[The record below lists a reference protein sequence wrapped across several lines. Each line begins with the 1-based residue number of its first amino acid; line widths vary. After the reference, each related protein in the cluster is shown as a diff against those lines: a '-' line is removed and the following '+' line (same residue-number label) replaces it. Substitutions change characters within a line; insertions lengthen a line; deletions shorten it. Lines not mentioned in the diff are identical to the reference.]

1 MCENNTNYLL
11 KGANAVD
18 LANELCA
25 GLTGSQLEQLFTLI
39 STDLDITKAKQKVV
53 DGLRDDLLVY
63 FFDNVVPL
71 SSAVRVLRQKLAE
84 ANLLQANGYGSLAE
98 LYNETMNFDVQ
109 SSICKGSQLSI
120 FTILSSIRFSVGPTE
135 LKRIIDNL
143 DGIKDIDNIVNK
155 FVRMST
161 DGIDL
166 NVKIPGYYKTPKSAY
181 KQYKEKNADKTS
193 RNAIFNIIP
202 EPLSFTREEQPSL
215 SENLVQITRILS
227 GLNNLNGYTDKQC
240 PIITSNENLDEDI
253 QFIINST
260 TRSCFCKQ
268 MYSLVSGIGSG
279 ANSLF
284 SIIKPLFL
292 GKILFSPNT
301 PAYEHLI
308 KQMNA
313 TFETADALA
322 RSLKEISVLVKR
334 ARFELRKPENQNLA
348 EELLYS
354 VKLIADQLAPNI
366 TLPILNTYTL
376 DSQLAFASEALL
388 FSHNSLYCVEWNKF
402 MGYPSEKRAIEIGS
416 KLIEK
421 EAFWAAVIFQND
433 EIDAQTLP
441 KIVSYKIRMNSSYTH
456 NTIYTQDRYYRYNP
470 SNCLGCNT
478 YFTYGFIYLQD
489 LLENAIIQMKTNRTQ
504 RFGKSAQ
511 MTPYPCYVED
521 RFVIAIS
528 RTLPLFL
535 VISWIYTVSMTVKDI
550 VYEKEK
556 RLKEFM
562 RVMGLSNGTHWLA
575 WFLTAFASMFL
586 ICIFL
591 SLILKFGR
599 ITQHSDFIVL
609 LVFLTCFTIATICQ
623 CFLISV
629 FFNRANLAAV
639 VAGIIYFLLYLPYTI
654 LINYADAIQPYQ
666 KFIASLSSTVAF
678 SYGCEIIGI
687 YELQAEGVQWS
698 NFYNS
703 PYVKYDFFSMNV
715 VCLVLLLDSVIYLL
729 LVWYIETVWPGEFG
743 VSKPWYFPFSPAYWC
758 GNSSK

>member
-1 MCENNTNYLL
+1 M
-11 KGANAVD
+11 A

-25 GLTGSQLEQLFTLI
+25 GLTESQLEQLFTLI

-63 FFDNVVPL
+63 FLDNIVPL
-71 SSAVRVLRQKLAE
+71 SSAVRVLRQKLTE
-84 ANLLQANGYGSLAE
+84 ADLLQANGYGSLAE
-98 LYNETMNFDVQ
+98 LYNETMDLDLQ
-109 SSICKGSQLSI
+109 SSICKGSQLSV
-120 FTILSSIRFSVGPTE
+120 FTILSSIRFSVGSTE
-135 LKRIIDNL
+135 LKRAIDNL
-143 DGIKDIDNIVNK
+143 EGIKDMDNIVNK
-155 FVRMST
+155 LVRVST

-181 KQYKEKNADKTS
+181 KRYKQSNADKTPRS
-193 RNAIFNIIP
+193 AILNIIP
-202 EPLSFTREEQPSL
+202 EAMSFTREEQPSL
-215 SENLVQITRILS
+215 SENLVQITRLLRS
-227 GLNNLNGYTDKQC
+227 LNKLNGYTGRQC
-240 PIITSNENLDEDI
+240 PIGGSDENLDEDT
-253 QFIINST
+253 QFIANST

-268 MYSLVSGIGSG
+268 MYSFVSGLGGSA

-292 GKILFSPNT
+292 GKILYSPNT

-313 TFETADALA
+313 TFEAAEALA
-322 RSLKEISVLVKR
+322 QSLKQISVLVER
-334 ARFELRKPENQNLA
+334 ARLELRKPENQNLA
-348 EELLYS
+348 EELLYN
-354 VKLIADQLAPNI
+354 VRLIADQLAADI
-366 TLPILNTYTL
+366 SLPVLTTDTL
-376 DSQLAFASEALL
+376 DTQLAFASEALL

-402 MGYPSEKRAIEIGS
+402 KGYPSEKRAIEIGS

-433 EIDAQTLP
+433 ALDAQTLP
-441 KIVSYKIRMNSSYTH
+441 KIVSYKIRMNSSFTH
-456 NTIYTQDRYYRYNP
+456 NTIYTQDRFYRYGP

-489 LLENAIIQMKTNRTQ
+489 LLETAIIGMKTNRTQ

-511 MTPYPCYVED
+511 MTPYPCYIED

-599 ITQHSDFIVL
+599 ITQHSDFFVL
-609 LVFLTCFTIATICQ
+609 LAFLTCFTIATICQ

-715 VCLVLLLDSVIYLL
+715 VCLVLLLDSAVYLV
-729 LVWYIETVWPGEFG
+729 LVWYVETVWPGEFG